1 MTDSNSQTPLA
12 EQDYDAIQ
20 AAVMETSR
28 GRWFL
33 AEYAR
38 RNRNS
43 DTTVLLDAIK
53 KLERAIEQPAA
64 SLEHEQVRFDLME
77 MASEIAQT
85 RMDIA
90 AIAPKG
96 GEENHL
102 SSVATELDSVVEAT
116 EAATYKILTGAENVQ
131 EAVWKMRDRGADEE
145 DCQLLEQCATDIFSA
160 CDFQDLTGQRIAK
173 VVNVVGYI
181 EERLNSMI
189 EIWGDESLIAMTQAP
204 DDLELRNSYLQ
215 SHVAITQD
223 TVDDLMFDGQGCP
236 ATHIAGELPAPLP
249 VAPLDE
255 MEIDTSGAHRLPDDD
270 ELMIDGE
277 PVAEDADEAD
287 VTEAAEVDAPLEFDP
302 EGPEGEI
309 AEAQEENF
317 EWGATG
323 GDAEESVFADDA
335 IATDLDNGV
344 EDSPE
349 AQDDMDLADI
359 DNLSQNEKIA
369 LFT

>member
-43 DTTVLLDAIK
+43 DTNVLLDAIK
-53 KLERAIEQPAA
+53 KLERVIEQPAA
-64 SLEHEQVRFDLME
+64 DLQHEQVRFDLME

-96 GEENHL
+96 SEENHL

-116 EAATYKILTGAENVQ
+116 ESATYKILTGAENVQ
-131 EAVWKMRDRGADEE
+131 EAVWKMRDRGADED

-189 EIWGDESLIAMTQAP
+189 EIWGDDSLISLTQSN
-204 DDLELRNSYLQ
+204 DDLEIANSYLQ

-223 TVDDLMFDGQGCP
+223 TVDDLMFDSQGCP
-236 ATHIAGELPAPLP
+236 ATQIAGELPPPRPINSLDD
-249 VAPLDE
+249 VA
-255 MEIDTSGAHRLPDDD
+255 IDTSGAHRLPDDD
-270 ELMIDGE
+270 ELMID
-277 PVAEDADEAD
+277 EDQ
-287 VTEAAEVDAPLEFDP
+287 VVDAVSVEDETLEYLPDS
-302 EGPEGEI
+302 
-309 AEAQEENF
+309 QEEDQNF

-323 GDAEESVFADDA
+323 DSASEPVSIDIPV
-335 IATDLDNGV
+335 ATDLDDTVHNGL
-344 EDSPE
+344 E
-349 AQDDMDLADI
+349 AQDDMDLADV
-359 DNLSQNEKIA
+359 DDLSQNEKIA